1 MILVCPAAG
10 IFLPCRHFPCP
21 AAPVVGVTELRT
33 HEQGLLGSTGVCVL
47 IVLLWQC
54 FKLTLGTVKKPELR

>member
-1 MILVCPAAG
+1 MILVCLAAG
-10 IFLPCRHFPCP
+10 ISLLGRHFPCP
-21 AAPVVGVTELRT
+21 AAPVVVRSELRT

-54 FKLTLGTVKKPELR
+54 FKLTLGTVTKSELR